1 MQAALIMIDTN
12 IEQRQSLTYS
22 EKAYAYRMRLELIG
36 QQGKRNDLSGSEKT
50 DSLAEVGKEHKESRR
65 TVAYLIRLTHLL
77 PELLKLV
84 DDGKI
89 AFKVGVEMS
98 YLAQETQEYILNTI
112 IPSGGKIKAGQ
123 ISDLR
128 KIEKYETLSE
138 EIIQRVFQ
146 RQNSISPS
154 LTISGTKFQEYADL
168 FKNKEE
174 IERLFLEFLK
184 AYRYQQRSA

>member
-1 MQAALIMIDTN
+1 
-12 IEQRQSLTYS
+12 
-22 EKAYAYRMRLELIG
+22 
-36 QQGKRNDLSGSEKT
+36 
-50 DSLAEVGKEHKESRR
+50 
-65 TVAYLIRLTHLL
+65 
-77 PELLKLV
+77 
-84 DDGKI
+84 
-89 AFKVGVEMS
+89 MS

>member
-1 MQAALIMIDTN
+1 
-12 IEQRQSLTYS
+12 
-22 EKAYAYRMRLELIG
+22 
-36 QQGKRNDLSGSEKT
+36 
-50 DSLAEVGKEHKESRR
+50 
-65 TVAYLIRLTHLL
+65 
-77 PELLKLV
+77 
-84 DDGKI
+84 
-89 AFKVGVEMS
+89 MS

-174 IERLFLEFLK
+174 IERLFLEFLTK
-184 AYRYQQRSA
+184 KRLALCNRCTKLFSLTGIIDTEMW

>member
-1 MQAALIMIDTN
+1 MK
-12 IEQRQSLTYS
+12 
-22 EKAYAYRMRLELIG
+22 KAYAYRMRLELIG
-36 QQGKRNDLSGSEKT
+36 RARKTERLIWFRKKT

-128 KIEKYETLSE
+128 KIEK
-138 EIIQRVFQ
+138 I
-146 RQNSISPS
+146 
-154 LTISGTKFQEYADL
+154 
-168 FKNKEE
+168 
-174 IERLFLEFLK
+174 
-184 AYRYQQRSA
+184 

>member
-1 MQAALIMIDTN
+1 MKSICIPYAIGTNRAARKTERLIWF
-12 IEQRQSLTYS
+12 R
-22 EKAYAYRMRLELIG
+22 
-36 QQGKRNDLSGSEKT
+36 KT

-128 KIEKYETLSE
+128 KIENMK
-138 EIIQRVFQ
+138 R
-146 RQNSISPS
+146 
-154 LTISGTKFQEYADL
+154 
-168 FKNKEE
+168 
-174 IERLFLEFLK
+174 
-184 AYRYQQRSA
+184 